1 MNKRVLKLGGAETR
15 RKIGSP
21 DRDEVVG
28 RPATQHISPRLRVS
42 AFKAVSPDFP
52 AVHWE
57 QGPDFNSQSCSINSD
72 R

>member
-28 RPATQHISPRLRVS
+28 RPATQHISPRLRV
-42 AFKAVSPDFP
+42 
-52 AVHWE
+52 
-57 QGPDFNSQSCSINSD
+57 
-72 R
+72 